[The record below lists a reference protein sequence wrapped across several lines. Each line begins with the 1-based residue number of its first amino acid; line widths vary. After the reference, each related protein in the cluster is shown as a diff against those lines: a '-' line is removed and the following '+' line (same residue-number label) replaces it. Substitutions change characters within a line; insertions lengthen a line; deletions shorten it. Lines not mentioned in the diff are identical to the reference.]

1 MKIFQKLLLLLFLL
15 MIIII
20 LLFIRIDI
28 KTKKINN
35 DYSTIYTN
43 ESYKDAYIIKN
54 VAIVKQEISCGYAT
68 IEMFAKSIGNNE
80 ITEKSLYDKY
90 KKVVTSTGKS
100 FEKEMNILFPNYN
113 TTMYKYLSN
122 TTLIDKVYNSL
133 KNNIPV
139 PFEWAAKLNNEWTL
153 HYSLIIGIDVFN
165 DQVIIL
171 NPYGYEEIISIKELL
186 ERTSYKSYENM
197 PIFLKFGFAFNLFE
211 KNTIFIAEKKQ

>member
-35 DYSTIYTN
+35 DYSNIYTN